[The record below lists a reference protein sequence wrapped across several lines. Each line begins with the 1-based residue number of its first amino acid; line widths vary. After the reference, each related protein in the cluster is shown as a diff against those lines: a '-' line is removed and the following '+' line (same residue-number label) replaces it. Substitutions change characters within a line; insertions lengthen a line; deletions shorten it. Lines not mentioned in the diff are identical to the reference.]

1 MRESIHRIQIAA
13 LGTAVLVMVGLL
25 WPTAG
30 LTATGKELL
39 KCQKMMLNQSRSY
52 AKVTWSKLLN
62 CTQKVG
68 DCQLA
73 EEIDG
78 LDATGCVANVS
89 VKKCDPL
96 VAKLSEQQ
104 AKRELKTVL
113 KCGLLTLAELEQF
126 IGGLGYSGVVAA
138 CAATDVNTLVS
149 CVFDDVRCNAEG
161 QLFIAD
167 PRAQASLVAVGLDAS
182 FPCVAP

>member
-1 MRESIHRIQIAA
+1 MHESIHRIRIAA
-13 LGTAVLVMVGLL
+13 LGTAVIVMVGLL

-30 LTATGKELL
+30 LAATGKEMY
-39 KCQKMMLNQSRSY
+39 KCHKTMLNQARVY

-62 CTQKVG
+62 CTQQVG

-78 LDATGCVANVS
+78 LAATECVANVS

-96 VAKLSEQQ
+96 VTQLSDQE
-104 AKRELKTVL
+104 ANRELKTVL

-126 IGGLGYSGVVAA
+126 VGGLGYSGVVAA
-138 CAATDVNTLVS
+138 CGATDVNTLVS
-149 CVFDDVRCNAEG
+149 CVFDDVRCNAER